1 MTDCEKLEK
10 CGFFN
15 EYKEKRALN
24 SILDKFIKDYCQGD
38 KQNDCVRKK
47 IAKQYG
53 PEKVPVNMT
62 PTGIPV
68 LGTSRDGWSNEALN
82 PPK

>member
-1 MTDCEKLEK
+1 MSQCEKLEK

-24 SILDKFIKDYCQGD
+24 SILEKFIQQYCLGD
-38 KQNDCVRKK
+38 KKDECVRKK
-47 IAKQYG
+47 ISLKYG

-68 LGTSRDGWSNEALN
+68 LGTSRDGWSQEALN

>member
-1 MTDCEKLEK
+1 MSQCEKLEK

-24 SILDKFIKDYCQGD
+24 SILEKFIQQFCLGD
-38 KQNDCVRKK
+38 KKDECIRKK
-47 IAKQYG
+47 ISAKYG
-53 PEKVPVNMT
+53 PEKVPTNMT

-68 LGTSRDGWSNEALN
+68 LGTSRDGWSQEALN